1 MGLQQDIVQLRTEL
15 DNIRLQINKLHGRLV
30 EIENSLGSN
39 DLSSI
44 DRPCEVSL
52 GTRRVT
58 LEDFLVEVLQNSNEP
73 LTAKEL
79 ADLVIEAGYKTK
91 AKKNFVGIILQTLVR
106 SPVIRR
112 ATRGKT
118 RPTRYALIEE

>member
-1 MGLQQDIVQLRTEL
+1 MELQQDVAQLRAEL
-15 DNIRLQINKLHGRLV
+15 DNICLQINELHARLV
-30 EIENSLGSN
+30 EIESRLNSTN
-39 DLSSI
+39 
-44 DRPCEVSL
+44 RTCEVSL
-52 GTRRVT
+52 GPRRIT